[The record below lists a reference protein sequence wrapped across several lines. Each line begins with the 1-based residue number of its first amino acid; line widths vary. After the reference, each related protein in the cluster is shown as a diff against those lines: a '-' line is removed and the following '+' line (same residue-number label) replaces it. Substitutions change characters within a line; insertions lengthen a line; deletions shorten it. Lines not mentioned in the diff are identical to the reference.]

1 MSLVI
6 NSPLDMHVHL
16 RDGEMLKNV
25 VEYTAKYF
33 SGALIMPN
41 LLPPI
46 TSKEQVQKYKKEI
59 LDVCI
64 NKNFEPYMT
73 LFLKEELSF
82 DFLNDIKEH
91 ILAVKLYPSGVT
103 TNSQTGLASIDTEKL
118 KGTLEAMAH
127 FGIPLSIHGETNG
140 FSLDR
145 EKEFMPIFEELAA
158 KFPKLKIIMEHI
170 SSKESISTLKKFDN
184 LYATVTVHHLLMT
197 LDDVIGGALKPHNFC
212 KPILKTPKDRDAIQE
227 AVLSG
232 DKKIMFGSDTAPHA
246 IDKKESAS
254 GSAGVFS
261 APVLLQALASFFDK
275 HNSLN
280 KMQDF
285 VSTNAKNIYNI
296 NPPKK
301 EIILEKADF
310 LVPNIISSVVPLFAG
325 EILNYSIKQ

>member
-6 NSPLDMHVHL
+6 DSPLDMHVHL

-25 VEYTAKYF
+25 VGYTAKYF

-46 TSKEQVQKYKKEI
+46 TSKEQIQKYKKEI
-59 LDVCI
+59 LDVCGV
-64 NKNFEPYMT
+64 KNFEPYMT

-232 DKKIMFGSDTAPHA
+232 DRKIMFGSDTAPHA
-246 IDKKESAS
+246 VEKKESAS
-254 GSAGVFS
+254 GSAGIFS
-261 APVLLQALASFFDK
+261 APILLQSLASFFDK
-275 HNSLN
+275 HSALD
-280 KMQDF
+280 KIQDF
-285 VSTNAKNIYNI
+285 VSTNAKNIYGI

-301 EIILEKADF
+301 EIILEKVDF
-310 LVPNIISSVVPLFAG
+310 LVPNIIGTVVPLFAG
-325 EILNYSIKQ
+325 EILKYSIK

>member
-64 NKNFEPYMT
+64 DKNFEPYMT

-310 LVPNIISSVVPLFAG
+310 LVPNIIGSVVPLFAG